1 MGTAIT
7 TNAREKGTYVVTLTF
22 TDEDGNS
29 VVPDSIAWTLMNRNS
44 GTIINSRED
53 VAIATPAASVDVVLS
68 GDDLQILTDEEDYGR
83 RVLLVEAV
91 YDSDAG
97 NNLPLKTE
105 AYFQINDLAGVT

>member
-22 TDEDGNS
+22 TDEDSNS
-29 VVPDSIAWTLMNRNS
+29 VVPDSIAWTLLNRNS
-44 GTIINSRED
+44 GTVINSRED

-91 YDSDAG
+91 YDSSAG

-105 AYFQINDLAGVT
+105 AYFQIDDLAGVT